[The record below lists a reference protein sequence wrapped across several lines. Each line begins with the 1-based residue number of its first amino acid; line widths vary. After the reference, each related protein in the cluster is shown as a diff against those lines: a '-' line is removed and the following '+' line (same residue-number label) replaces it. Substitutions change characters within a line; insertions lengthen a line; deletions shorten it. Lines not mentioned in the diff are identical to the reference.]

1 MWGEL
6 WSEREGSAEPARY
19 KRDEREA
26 KQAVERKR
34 ERRGEGVCGG
44 GRVCMCVGGWR
55 GVGGFNKPLD
65 L

>member
-1 MWGEL
+1 MGVSCGQ
-6 WSEREGSAEPARY
+6 SEMGSAEPARY

-44 GRVCMCVGGWR
+44 WGEGRE
-55 GVGGFNKPLD
+55 GVGGGVRLQ
-65 L
+65 